1 MKRKLLI
8 IFVLIA
14 VCYSTVLPQSAGFL
28 ESFNTL
34 HETMSIK
41 YAFGEWKGI
50 DWDGLYTEFQ
60 PRIAS
65 SEISNDSSAYYLAIR
80 EYLYRIPDGHVS
92 LINSTSRITPWG
104 TIKEELMHAQCGGSY
119 GFALIGL
126 DDERVVVRY
135 VTECSSADSAGIE
148 FGAEIL
154 EINNQPIEDA
164 LQNTS
169 VLWSENI
176 PATSEG
182 ERLQQ
187 YRFIGRAPVGESIR
201 IKFKNR
207 GASETVNATLYAIGD
222 NYLSYNVTTLSTNRD
237 TLPAVSFEILQPEGY
252 GYIQVTSCGSPA
264 MILDIYN
271 EFKNALQSFIDIDV
285 PGIILDLRQNE
296 GGEDNLAAALA
307 GFFYQDTTH
316 YESVSFFNEDGGEF
330 TVLPMQVEHIN
341 SITNDLYIN
350 PDYPLGTVYI
360 EPPNLL
366 YNGKVIVLTGPR
378 QISSG
383 EGIAMALQKLP
394 QCEVVS
400 LYGSHGSFGIVISDF
415 AVWLDSNMDNPLL
428 VIYPFARSLDVNEV
442 IQVDSNLDMMGGV
455 IPDFRPPLD
464 YEAIDKMFVQNI
476 DYELEYAIDHLSELV
491 AIEDQR
497 ETSAP
502 NDFKLFQNYP
512 NPFNP
517 TTTIKFTFPSAEQIS
532 IKIFDM
538 LGQEIATLIN
548 EEMTAGSHSVLW
560 NGCNTNGN
568 SVGTGVYFY
577 ALKVG
582 STVQTRK
589 MLLVK

>member
-14 VCYSTVLPQSAGFL
+14 VCYSTVLPQSAGFS

-50 DWDGLYTEFQ
+50 NWDGLYTEFQ

-65 SEISNDSSAYYLAIR
+65 AEISNDSSAYYLAIR

-104 TIKEELMHAQCGGSY
+104 TIREELMHAQCGGSY

-126 DDERVVVRY
+126 DDERVVVRH
-135 VTECSSADSAGIE
+135 VTESSSADSAGIQ
-148 FGAEIL
+148 FGAEIV
-154 EINNQPIEDA
+154 EINDLPMEQA
-164 LQNTS
+164 LDNVS
-169 VLWSENI
+169 VLWSEHI
-176 PATSEG
+176 PATKEG
-182 ERLQQ
+182 KRLQQ
-187 YRFIGRAPVGESIR
+187 YRFIGRAPVGESMQ

-207 GASETVNATLYAIGD
+207 GSSETVNATLHAID
-222 NYLSYNVTTLSTNRD
+222 DDYLTYNVTTLSTSRD
-237 TLPAVSFEILQPEGY
+237 TLLPVSFEILQPEGY

-264 MILDIYN
+264 MILDMYS
-271 EFKNALQSFIDIDV
+271 EFKKAIQSFVDNNV
-285 PGIILDLRQNE
+285 PGIIFDLRQNE

-316 YESVSFFNEDGGEF
+316 YESVSFFNEGAGEF
-330 TVLPMQVEHIN
+330 TVLPMPVEHIN
-341 SITNDLYIN
+341 SITNDVYIN
-350 PDYPLGTVYI
+350 PGYPLGTVYI
-360 EPPNLL
+360 EPPDLH
-366 YNGKVIVLTGPR
+366 YNGKVIVLAGPR

-394 QCEVVS
+394 QCQVVS

-415 AVWLDSNMDNPLL
+415 AVWLDSNMENPLL
-428 VIYPFARSLDVNEV
+428 VMYPFARSLDVNDV

-464 YEAIDKMFVQNI
+464 DQAIDKMFVQNI
-476 DYELEYAIDHLSELV
+476 DYELEYAINHMDALV
-491 AIEDQR
+491 SIGNTHDVAVPAGFD
-497 ETSAP
+497 
-502 NDFKLFQNYP
+502 LYQNYP

-517 TTTIKFTFPSAEQIS
+517 VTNISYQIQQSGHVNLVVYDLLGRKIKTLVDKHVARGEHEIKFDARNLASGI
-532 IKIFDM
+532 
-538 LGQEIATLIN
+538 
-548 EEMTAGSHSVLW
+548 
-560 NGCNTNGN
+560 
-568 SVGTGVYFY
+568 YFY
-577 ALKVG
+577 KLKVG
-582 STVQTRK
+582 DYFQLKK
-589 MLLVK
+589 MILSK